1 MVASSLPYPPE
12 GADAV
17 VNVSARSVL
26 PPELDPRGPRVP
38 KRRGRPPALRMIN
51 VIAIATSVIIL
62 IVSVG
67 GYVVE
72 QWFNGSIARVHL
84 NLGKNRPAGAPT
96 GSENWLLVGT
106 DNSAPGEYG
115 DRAGER
121 SDTTILTHLDADGT
135 TTNVSFPRDT
145 LVTIPA
151 YTDSSGVAHPS
162 RKDKFNTAISLG
174 GPSLLVRT
182 VEQMTGIRVDHY
194 VSVNLDGFKKIS
206 DAINGV
212 SICILP
218 STYKETGPDGGTI
231 TNINDGFS
239 GFHGK
244 VGVQTL
250 VGDQALAFVR
260 QRHGLVNGDI
270 GRIQR
275 QQQFLGSV
283 FRTATS
289 NRFLFNPDAVLRL
302 LSAIK
307 SALTLDQDTSL
318 TDLEKLGLRLRGLDP
333 GKVTFET
340 IPQRGLEYTD
350 TNLGQVINFGN
361 GPELIPNGQT
371 KSVGN
376 VQVLDQAGFE
386 TMIAKLK
393 DEKPPATPKAS
404 ATAKPKT
411 VKLTVPPAKVLVTV
425 ENGTGRTGLAGQVTQ
440 LLAQG
445 GFRTGSAANSGTNR
459 QVTTEVHY
467 SPGNE
472 DAARTAAAAVPG
484 AVLKADPSV
493 SDGVVLLLGANYT
506 SVAPVDMSGAVAAN
520 PAPTPTAAPTSA
532 APVITA
538 ASAGNRCTY

>member
-1 MVASSLPYPPE
+1 
-12 GADAV
+12 V

-26 PPELDPRGPRVP
+26 PPELDPRGPRVR
-38 KRRGRPPALRMIN
+38 KRRRPPALRLVN
-51 VIAIATSVIIL
+51 VIAATLSVLIL

-72 QWFNGSIARVHL
+72 SWFNGSIARIHL
-84 NLGKNRPAGAPT
+84 NLGKNRPAGAPS

-115 DRAGER
+115 VRAGER

-206 DAINGV
+206 QAINGV

-218 STYKETGPDGGTI
+218 STFHDPSDVNI

-318 TDLEKLGLRLRGLDP
+318 TDLEKLGLRLRGLEP

-340 IPQRGLEYTD
+340 IPQRGLETTD
-350 TNLGQVINFGN
+350 TNLGQIFIDSAG

-371 KSVGN
+371 VSVGN
-376 VQVLDQAGFE
+376 VQILDQAGFD

-404 ATAKPKT
+404 VSAKPK
-411 VKLTVPPAKVLVTV
+411 VEKLTVPPSQVLVTV
-425 ENGTGRTGLAGQVTQ
+425 ENGTGRTGLAGQVKQ
-440 LLAQG
+440 ALAQE
-445 GFRTGSAANSGTNR
+445 GFPTGSAATA
-459 QVTTEVHY
+459 TTHPQTSEVHY
-467 SPGNE
+467 APGNV
-472 DAARTAAAAVPG
+472 AGARTVAAAVPG
-484 AVLKADPSV
+484 AVLTQDPSV
-493 SDGVVLLLGANYT
+493 SDGVVLVLGANYT
-506 SVAPVDMSGAVAAN
+506 SVFPVDMSNAVAAN
-520 PAPTPTAAPTSA
+520 PTPTPTASVSPPA
-532 APVITA
+532 APITA
-538 ASAGNRCTY
+538 ESLGNRCTY

>member
-1 MVASSLPYPPE
+1 M
-12 GADAV
+12 

-26 PPELDPRGPRVP
+26 PPELDPRGPRVRQ
-38 KRRGRPPALRMIN
+38 RRRPPALRLVN
-51 VIAIATSVIIL
+51 VIAVTVSVLIL

-72 QWFNGSIARVHL
+72 SWFNGSIARIHL
-84 NLGKNRPAGAPT
+84 NLGSNRPAGAPA

-115 DRAGER
+115 VRAGER

-162 RKDKFNTAISLG
+162 RKDKFNTAISDG

-206 DAINGV
+206 QAINGV

-218 STYKETGPDGGTI
+218 STYHDPSDVNI
-231 TNINDGFS
+231 TNINDGYS
-239 GFHGK
+239 GFHGRD
-244 VGVQTL
+244 GVQTL

-318 TDLEKLGLRLRGLDP
+318 TDLEKLGLRLRGLEP

-340 IPQRGLEYTD
+340 IPQRGLETTD
-350 TNLGQVINFGN
+350 TNLGQVFIDSAG

-371 KSVGN
+371 ASVGN
-376 VQVLDQAGFE
+376 VQILDQAGFE
-386 TMIAKLK
+386 AMIAKLK

-404 ATAKPKT
+404 APAKPK
-411 VKLTVPPAKVLVTV
+411 VAKLTVPPSQVLVTV
-425 ENGTGRTGLAGQVTQ
+425 QNGTGRTGLAGQVAQ
-440 LLAQG
+440 ALAQEH
-445 GFRTGSAANSGTNR
+445 FPTGAPQTANSHPLTS
-459 QVTTEVHY
+459 EVHY
-467 SPGNE
+467 APGNE
-472 DAARTAAAAVPG
+472 DSARTVAAAVPG
-484 AVLKADPSV
+484 SVLKEDSSV
-493 SDGVVLLLGANYT
+493 NNGVVLVLGANYT
-506 SVAPVDMSGAVAAN
+506 TVAPVDMSGAVAVN
-520 PAPTPTAAPTSA
+520 PTPTPAATTSPAAPT
-532 APVITA
+532 ITA
-538 ASAGNRCTY
+538 ASAGNRCTF